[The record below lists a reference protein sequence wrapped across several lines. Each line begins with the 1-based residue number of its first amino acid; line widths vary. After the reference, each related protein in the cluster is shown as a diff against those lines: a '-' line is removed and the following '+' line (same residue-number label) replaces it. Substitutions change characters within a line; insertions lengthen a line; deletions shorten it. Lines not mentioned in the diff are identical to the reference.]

1 MLIWTNNAGIARKK
15 KFFFPEGGFHRAIF
29 LWARAVVDL
38 AIFSGRV
45 SKSRIG
51 NFGYLDVFHAAIP
64 KKNWAIFLWA
74 RGLVHFAIFR
84 GRGPTNDK
92 IR

>member
-1 MLIWTNNAGIARKK
+1 MPVLQEKK
-15 KFFFPEGGFHRAIF
+15 SFFSEGGFHRAIL

-51 NFGYLDVFHAAIP
+51 NFGYLDVFHAPIP
-64 KKNWAIFLWA
+64 KKQSPRRVPLGQFS
-74 RGLVHFAIFR
+74 F
-84 GRGPTNDK
+84 GPVDLCT
-92 IR
+92 